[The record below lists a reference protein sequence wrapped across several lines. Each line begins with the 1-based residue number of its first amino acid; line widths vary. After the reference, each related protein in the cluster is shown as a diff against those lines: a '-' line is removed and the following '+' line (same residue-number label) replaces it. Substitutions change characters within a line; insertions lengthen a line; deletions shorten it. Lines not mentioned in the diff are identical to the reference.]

1 MRVDTTQK
9 LKCKDQ
15 EVATGEREVGK
26 VEMLSDASEEE
37 KEPKRLKT
45 NEEKVVAPAKE
56 TVQRLEEL
64 ESLECIKTC
73 ETDPIPTI
81 IHKTRKWYD
90 LQMEKAGSE
99 AEKARIHLTPVD
111 FYAFAECCKVVKSNW
126 DTAICGEK
134 TYMFDDWLEAI
145 IDDPSKL
152 KNTCEYFCSIPQS
165 SGVIVFCRIIK
176 CEKRFHSNCG
186 STFAAKAWAAMAKE
200 MMRRGGRQAHCHF
213 SRGSLSA
220 DEAASEGSLA
230 SDDTQLLDS
239 QVAHQNDE

>member
-1 MRVDTTQK
+1 MWVDTTQK

-15 EVATGEREVGK
+15 EVATGEVGK

-45 NEEKVVAPAKE
+45 NEEKVAAPAKE